1 MAATKRNTNKEEETK
16 SSETPVTEVQT
27 EKKVEAPACKSC
39 NGCNCFKFLL
49 TVIITA
55 LVVIGGFCIYLKQFQ
70 PELYSKKIE
79 VLLNN
84 SNREVVS
91 EQTST
96 TTTSGFN
103 PDHHKSVND
112 MKDKLEN
119 EINLDEYDDI
129 LNLEEKAFLKEA
141 LKEERILEKLKDRP
155 DLLKVKEYMEEPIGQ
170 LVKRF
175 SLEQQVVLFIDSN
188 DERSKI
194 TRLAISQAKVPFGIM
209 EVDAEPR
216 KVSIRDALF
225 RMTAQRTFPFIFVN
239 GKFFGNSFAL
249 QKAMQNGSFYEL
261 VDSEENKA
269 NWLAD
274 KEDYAKK
281 IEKRRKDNE
290 ERKRKKLEKIQ
301 KKIEESYKKQE
312 L

>member
-1 MAATKRNTNKEEETK
+1 MAVNKRNTKEKETK
-16 SSETPVTEVQT
+16 PSEIQENNTST
-27 EKKVEAPACKSC
+27 EKKIEKSNCK
-39 NGCNCFKFLL
+39 GCCGNCGCHCIKFLI

-55 LVVIGGFCIYLKQFQ
+55 SVIVGGFILYLKQFQ

-79 VLLNN
+79 ILLNKSIN
-84 SNREVVS
+84 EP
-91 EQTST
+91 T
-96 TTTSGFN
+96 TEKVFVTEYNEANHSAY
-103 PDHHKSVND
+103 
-112 MKDKLEN
+112 KDIQKKLED
-119 EINLDEYDDI
+119 EINLDMYDNV
-129 LNLEEKAFLKEA
+129 LTLEEKAFLKDI
-141 LKEERILEKLKDRP
+141 LKEERTYERLKNRP
-155 DLLKVKEYMEEPIGQ
+155 DLLKVKEYMEEPVGQ
-170 LVKRF
+170 LVKKF
-175 SLEQQVVLFIDSN
+175 SLEQQVVLFIDGN
-188 DERSKI
+188 DERSKV
-194 TRLAISQAKVPFGIM
+194 TRLAISQSKVPYGIM

-216 KVSIRDALF
+216 KVAIRDALF

-281 IEKRRKDNE
+281 IEKRRKDSE
-290 ERKRKKLEKIQ
+290 DRRRKKLEKIQ
-301 KKIEESYKKQE
+301 KKIEDSKKNQE